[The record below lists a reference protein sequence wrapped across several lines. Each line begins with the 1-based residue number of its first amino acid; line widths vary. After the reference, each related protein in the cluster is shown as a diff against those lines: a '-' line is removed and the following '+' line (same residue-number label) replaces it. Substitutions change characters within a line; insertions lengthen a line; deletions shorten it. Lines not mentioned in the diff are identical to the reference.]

1 MGKKNKKSKNSVNNS
16 LDNLADDFKKVG
28 KDFTNVYKEH
38 VFNKNNFR
46 GGIKSLRGNKQGK
59 FLATILVGTTI
70 ILLILSKVGIPIAL
84 ILLFLVFLLLIEDK

>member
-1 MGKKNKKSKNSVNNS
+1 MGKKFRKEKNSVNNS

-38 VFNKNNFR
+38 VFKRHGFR
-46 GGIKSLRGNKQGK
+46 SRIKSLRGNRQGK
-59 FLATILVGTTI
+59 FLATILVGLTI
-70 ILLILSKVGIPIAL
+70 MLLILSKVGIPIAL